1 MRSSKFK
8 SRNNFR
14 ISTIGYLHYKI
25 NYAVIHGV
33 LRLSLLYVY
42 IVYIYIYEDPIMKRE
57 DSLQRFSHRL
67 KQKKLIK

>member
-25 NYAVIHGV
+25 NYAVIHGF
-33 LRLSLLYVY
+33 LRLLLLYVY

-57 DSLQRFSHRL
+57 DSLQRFLHRL

>member
-33 LRLSLLYVY
+33 LRLLLLYVY

-57 DSLQRFSHRL
+57 DSLQRFLHRL